1 MYNEEKNTAWIF
13 LVLGI
18 MAFLANGDNYA
29 VAPLI
34 LDMSKDLQVSIPQT
48 AFSVTSY
55 MVCFGF
61 FTIFIGPLGD
71 RYGKTRIINIAAFGT
86 AIFSILSA
94 FSHNLGTLII
104 LRAVNGAFG
113 AGIFPVCI
121 AYIGESSSDA
131 NRQRSIGKFFGMMF
145 LGGASATAIG
155 GVVAHFGSWR
165 TVYFLYGF
173 LELVIAIIM
182 WRSIQKAPG
191 VIEQLK
197 FRKIYK
203 TTMRNRELIKVVS
216 TIFLIGF
223 SVFGTFTYSGKYI
236 QINTGYGVMG
246 VGLILSL
253 FGVATVVG
261 ARKVTFLRNYF
272 NHRFVPYAAVL
283 GSLSLATLP
292 VLRSPLLISLA
303 LFGFGFAFISIHS
316 TLVTTAQN
324 LMPKMRGT
332 VMSLVSF
339 NLFVGGAAGTFVN
352 GLILDFLG
360 MQWVFFCAACLML
373 FILLI
378 SAKWLDLAIRPVTF
392 RQAAS

>member
-1 MYNEEKNTAWIF
+1 MHDEAKKQAWII

-34 LDMSKDLQVSIPQT
+34 LDMSKDLDASISQT

-61 FTIFIGPLGD
+61 FTIFVGPLAD
-71 RYGKTRIINIAAFGT
+71 RYGKTRIVNIAAFGT
-86 AIFSILSA
+86 AIFSMLSA
-94 FSHNLGTLII
+94 FSHNLSTLIV
-104 LRAVNGAFG
+104 LRAFNGAFG
-113 AGIFPVCI
+113 AGIFPVCL
-121 AYIGESSSDA
+121 AHIGESSTDA
-131 NRQRSIGKFFGMMF
+131 NRQRSLSKFFGMMF

-155 GVVAHFGSWR
+155 GLVAHFGSWR

-173 LELVIAIIM
+173 FELILAIVM
-182 WRSIQKAPG
+182 WRTIQKAPG
-191 VIEQLK
+191 VIDHLN

-203 TTMRNRELIKVVS
+203 TTMQNKALIKVVS

-236 QINTGYGVMG
+236 QIHTGYGVMG

-253 FGVATVVG
+253 FGVATVIG
-261 ARKVTFLRNYF
+261 ARKVTWLRHYF

-283 GSLSLATLP
+283 GSLSLASLP
-292 VLRSPLLISLA
+292 VLKSPVLISLA
-303 LFGFGFAFISIHS
+303 LFGFGLAFISIHS

-324 LMPKMRGT
+324 LMPHMKGT

-339 NLFVGGAAGTFVN
+339 NLFVGGAIGTYVN
-352 GLILDFLG
+352 GLVLDHVG
-360 MQWVFFCAACLML
+360 MEWVFFGSAGLML
-373 FILLI
+373 LILLI
-378 SAKWLDLAIRPVTF
+378 AANWLDLGIKPVKLEPAI
-392 RQAAS
+392 

>member
-1 MYNEEKNTAWIF
+1 MREEEKQAWII

-34 LDMSKDLQVSIPQT
+34 LDMSKDLNLTITQT

-61 FTIFIGPLGD
+61 FTIFVGPLAD
-71 RYGKTRIINIAAFGT
+71 RYGKTRVINIAAFGT
-86 AIFSILSA
+86 AIFSMLSA
-94 FSHNLGTLII
+94 FSYSLTSLII
-104 LRAVNGAFG
+104 LRAFNGAFG
-113 AGIFPVCI
+113 SGIFPVCV
-121 AYIGESSSDA
+121 AHIGESSTDI

-155 GVVAHFGSWR
+155 GIIAHFGSWR
-165 TVYFLYGF
+165 TVYFLYGLF
-173 LELVIAIIM
+173 ELVIAFIM
-182 WRSIQKAPG
+182 LKSIEKAPG
-191 VIEQLK
+191 VIDHLN
-197 FRKIYK
+197 FIKIYK
-203 TTMRNRELIKVVS
+203 KTIQNKELIKVVS

-223 SVFGTFTYSGKYI
+223 SVFGTFTYSGKYV
-236 QINTGYGVMG
+236 QTNTGYGILG

-261 ARKVTFLRNYF
+261 ARNVTRLRQHF
-272 NHRFVPYAAVL
+272 NNRYVPCAAVL
-283 GSLSLATLP
+283 GCISLSSLP
-292 VLRSPLLISLA
+292 LLRSPILISVA

-324 LMPKMRGT
+324 LMPSMRGT

-339 NLFVGGAAGTFVN
+339 NLFVGGAVGTYVN
-352 GLILDFLG
+352 GLIMDHLG
-360 MQWVFFCAACLML
+360 IHVVFYCAACLML
-373 FILLI
+373 LVLLI
-378 SAKWLDLAIRPVTF
+378 SSRWIDLGIKLTKPEP
-392 RQAAS
+392 QA